1 MFFLKELLLVH
12 FSHPINIIIYETFMG
27 FLSSLRNGL
36 LPKLNGHEIANS
48 SGTYSLQMPK
58 MKGK

>member
-1 MFFLKELLLVH
+1 
-12 FSHPINIIIYETFMG
+12 MG